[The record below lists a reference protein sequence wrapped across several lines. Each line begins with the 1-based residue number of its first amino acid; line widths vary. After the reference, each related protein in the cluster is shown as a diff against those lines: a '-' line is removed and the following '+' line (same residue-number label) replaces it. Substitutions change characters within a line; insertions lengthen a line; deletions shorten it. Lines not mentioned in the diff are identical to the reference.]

1 MDDILCP
8 GQTASEQRP
17 ANKVIWNM
25 LSKCLACLV
34 GSQNKHSNGLAYS
47 VHLPCRLGGGQSL
60 KAGLWWCS
68 ACCWCHS
75 RWCCPAACSGEELVT
90 IEWIWW
96 VSPVQ
101 SYAQHP
107 VLPQCPQEQIYVPAP
122 RLPVLH
128 QGAILQRYLANPA
141 NIFVHLH
148 FNQLEKLECAKAAWP
163 VCLCLLA
170 TSGSFCVLLDS
181 FRPYWSVLVFTGPY
195 RYLLVLTGPNW
206 ILLGLTGPYW
216 GFICIWG
223 LTDWLISYI
232 MTYWCAYTPCLASP
246 QPQVSYPR
254 AGPPPPSLIHMVE
267 LGFVGLLNIPKQIFA
282 QVQKLEVKLART

>member
-68 ACCWCHS
+68 ACCWCRW
-75 RWCCPAACSGEELVT
+75 RWCCPAACSDDELVT

-107 VLPQCPQEQIYVPAP
+107 VLPQCPQEQIYVSAP

-128 QGAILQRYLANPA
+128 QGAILQRYLAHPV
-141 NIFVHLH
+141 NIFVHLYIYMEESPKSRTH
-148 FNQLEKLECAKAAWP
+148 LHLFLFSR
-163 VCLCLLA
+163 V
-170 TSGSFCVLLDS
+170 S
-181 FRPYWSVLVFTGPY
+181 
-195 RYLLVLTGPNW
+195 LVLYPPLSPAPSARMSSSSGVAPPV
-206 ILLGLTGPYW
+206 IRDRIRVRA
-216 GFICIWG
+216 F
-223 LTDWLISYI
+223 WL
-232 MTYWCAYTPCLASP
+232 
-246 QPQVSYPR
+246 
-254 AGPPPPSLIHMVE
+254 
-267 LGFVGLLNIPKQIFA
+267 K
-282 QVQKLEVKLART
+282 